1 MKRIVIAAFAAVVGL
16 GMLVTDA
23 EAKRLGGGM
32 SSGMAR
38 SPSVMQR
45 QATPPAAAPRPSVAP
60 TPAPAA
66 APAAVAA
73 KPANRWLGPLA
84 GLAAGVG
91 IGALLG
97 GAFGGGGMGGGMGG
111 ILSML
116 LMGLA
121 AFFVIRMV
129 MGLFRNKSQDVRPVE
144 YAGGPA
150 PAPVWETLPAQPAAG
165 TGFNVPIGGGLAGGA
180 SAAQGAI
187 EGPSIP
193 ADFDVTGFLRQAKL
207 NFVRL
212 QAANDAGNMDDIRE
226 CTTPE
231 MYAEIKLEL
240 QERGGALQKTE
251 VVSVDAQLLDVTTEE
266 KRHIASVR
274 YTGLIREAPN
284 AQPEAFD
291 EVWHLTKPLD
301 GSHGWT
307 IAGIQQMQ

>member
-23 EAKRLGGGM
+23 EAKRLGGGS
-32 SSGMAR
+32 SSGMSR
-38 SPSVMQR
+38 NSSVMQR
-45 QATPPAAAPRPSVAP
+45 QATPPAAAPRPAAAP

-66 APAAVAA
+66 APAAA

-129 MGLFRNKSQDVRPVE
+129 MGMMNKNKPQDRPME

-150 PAPVWETLPAQPAAG
+150 PAWEPAPAQPAAG
-165 TGFNVPIGGGLAGGA
+165 TGYNVPIGGALAGGA
-180 SAAQGAI
+180 AALA
-187 EGPSIP
+187 EPAAGPSIP
-193 ADFDVTGFLRQAKL
+193 ADFDVPGFLRQAKL

-240 QERGGALQKTE
+240 QERGGVPQKTE

-274 YTGLIREAPN
+274 YTGLIRETPN

>member
-1 MKRIVIAAFAAVVGL
+1 MKRILIAAFATVVGL
-16 GMLVTDA
+16 GLLVTDA

-45 QATPPAAAPRPSVAP
+45 QATPPVAAPRPAAAP

-66 APAAVAA
+66 APVAA

-97 GAFGGGGMGGGMGG
+97 GAFGGGGMGGMGG
-111 ILSML
+111 ILSTL
-116 LMGLA
+116 LMVA
-121 AFFVIRMV
+121 AVFFGVRML
-129 MGLFRNKSQDVRPVE
+129 MGLFRNKSQDARPME

-150 PAPVWETLPAQPAAG
+150 PAPVWETLPAQPATG
-165 TGFNVPIGGGLAGGA
+165 TGYNVPIGGGLAGG
-180 SAAQGAI
+180 SAALP
-187 EGPSIP
+187 ESVSGPSIP
-193 ADFDVTGFLRQAKL
+193 ADFDVPGFLRQAKL

-274 YTGLIREAPN
+274 YTGLIRETPN

-291 EVWHLTKPLD
+291 EVWHLTKPVD